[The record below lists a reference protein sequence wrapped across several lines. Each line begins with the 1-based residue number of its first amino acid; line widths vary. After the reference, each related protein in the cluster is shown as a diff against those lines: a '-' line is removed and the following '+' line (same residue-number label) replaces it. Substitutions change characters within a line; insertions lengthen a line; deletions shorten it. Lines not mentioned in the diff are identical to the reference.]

1 MDTAIL
7 NAIDN
12 IKNRKTGEPI
22 TDTTKTNYKN
32 MYNSLKKIDN
42 NFFTKLLELQSNKK
56 EFNKMLKKVADQVWI
71 EQPQKKINRARSK
84 GYFLFI
90 SQIISLIPELKE
102 KLTDYGNTRIRDY
115 VKETF
120 KEQQELQDDKVDFE
134 NLKIKWS
141 DYIKKVKE
149 ITDDDN
155 VDLNDKILFNLYRFI
170 PIRDNFGKVLL
181 TDKNLDDDI
190 NFYNVKTKI
199 FHLNNYKTKS
209 NYGSK
214 QFKVP
219 DFIAEMIKTRY
230 DDGFKY
236 MISKDKETLYGNG
249 VLKQYIQRATK
260 KLFGFSFGVNDIRK
274 SIINSYENKSI
285 KSKRELADRMLNSYN
300 TQQGIYVRNERN

>member
-1 MDTAIL
+1 MDTKIL

-22 TDTTKTNYKN
+22 TNTTKTNYKN

-42 NFFTKLLELQSNKK
+42 NFFTKLLELQDNKK
-56 EFNKMLKKVADQVWI
+56 EFNKMLKKVADQVFI
-71 EQPQKKINRARSK
+71 ENPQKKINRARSK

-170 PIRDNFGKVLL
+170 PIRDNFGKVVL
-181 TDKNLDDDI
+181 TD
-190 NFYNVKTKI
+190 KTKI

-230 DDGFKY
+230 DDGYKY

-300 TQQGIYVRNERN
+300 TQQGVYVRNERN